1 LQYRGKAEQGHE
13 NFEQISKSPITH
25 KSIDEVKANC
35 ADNDDD

>member
-13 NFEQISKSPITH
+13 DFEQISKAPITH